1 MCKLDPSCCQLD
13 GWDQACADLA
23 LANCPLAAVES
34 GDVVIGLS
42 NDNVD
47 PADTLALARGDA
59 VLNGGVLID
68 DSWAQ
73 PFMQSME
80 FDNLDGLTH
89 NPQGNLLAV
98 NFGTTADGG
107 SIYSLATCEVVGP
120 GQLIGNTTGLGG
132 TGITLSQLG
141 GLSVSPDNTKIAVT
155 AYTTGKVIVYDYVAG
170 DCMGAGAVLTN
181 ARETAQAPMCITD
194 TQGTTWLDDGVV
206 LAFSSLGTV
215 WAVDATTMGTTAL
228 ASHVEHALGARSG
241 QRLGDREPGRLQHLD
256 RDDSGDRLRWGGQ
269 PLRVAVQRKY
279 RSHPE
284 RRRQRGRP
292 GRQRFAGLVRHG
304 DRGRF
309 CLVPGHG
316 RRDRRRRTGA
326 VPGGLPARAQRRRG
340 RQRLPGLDR
349 PMGRPRLVRP

>member
-1 MCKLDPSCCQLD
+1 
-13 GWDQACADLA
+13 
-23 LANCPLAAVES
+23 
-34 GDVVIGLS
+34 
-42 NDNVD
+42 
-47 PADTLALARGDA
+47 
-59 VLNGGVLID
+59 
-68 DSWAQ
+68 
-73 PFMQSME
+73 MQSME

-228 ASHVEHALGARSG
+228 ASLTTTCGPAFTDIEYNPAISPYVFAMESEFSGGTLNTLWVLDPDSAWGIVNQVDYSTSIETTREIGFDGAGNLFVSQFSGNIDLIQNAAGNAAGLADNGSLDWFDTATEVDFASFPGMDVAIGDGGPEPCPGDCQPAPNGDVGVNDFLALIA
-241 QRLGDREPGRLQHLD
+241 Q
-256 RDDSGDRLRWGGQ
+256 WGG
-269 PLRVAVQRKY
+269 
-279 RSHPE
+279 
-284 RRRQRGRP
+284 P
-292 GRQRFAGLVRHG
+292 GSCDLDGNNVVNVNDFL
-304 DRGRF
+304 D
-309 CLVPGHG
+309 LI
-316 RRDRRRRTGA
+316 
-326 VPGGLPARAQRRRG
+326 AQWG
-340 RQRLPGLDR
+340 PC
-349 PMGRPRLVRP
+349 P